1 MKYFKIFVLVSS
13 LSFMMFACAPPK
25 IDPGSMQVTPADTEQ
40 VNIPQICM
48 PQYENKKITVAILPF
63 TNNTTFGKMEGV
75 NTQIQG
81 EATRTHTSAGAAG
94 IVAAPGA
101 VGVGYVG
108 ASKTKINYSK
118 DINTFYRQISPQLGE
133 FAQSAVEDTI
143 VNIGGAEVF
152 SRSQMEKILQEQ
164 GFQMNVADPNTVAQF
179 GKIAGVSYVIT
190 GTVDNINAKYVPK
203 TRSQDTGNVWLNL
216 AVAVGKSMTEGWN
229 VTTDMTVQLLDVATG
244 KIILSKK
251 VSGRELGGT
260 QPGFNPE
267 LVVTAAKKAMA
278 ESIDD
283 IKPMFSDYFSAKAHI
298 VQLRGNKSA
307 AMVSVGKNGGLKPGD
322 KLEAYE
328 FLEVQDFMTKKSS
341 CTKSKIPVELTVS
354 NQVDEASAWVLVEG
368 EPNAKMRLKLGTLVK
383 RAPLSGQSVIKK
395 LW

>member
-1 MKYFKIFVLVSS
+1 MKSLKLLALVVS
-13 LSFMMFACAPPK
+13 LSLVLFACAAPK
-25 IDPGSMQVTPADTEQ
+25 IDPMSMQVTPADTEQ

-48 PQYENKKITVAILPF
+48 AQYESKKISVAVLPF

-75 NTQIQG
+75 NTNIQG
-81 EATRTHTSAGAAG
+81 EATRTHTSAGVAG
-94 IVAAPGA
+94 VVAAPGA
-101 VGVGYVG
+101 VGIGYAG
-108 ASKTKINYSK
+108 ASKTNVKYSK

-143 VNIGGAEVF
+143 VNIGGVNVF
-152 SRSQMEKILQEQ
+152 SRAQMEKILQEQ

-203 TRSQDTGNVWLNL
+203 SDTNTGNVWVNL
-216 AVAVGKSMTEGWN
+216 ALAIRKSMVEGWN
-229 VTTDMTVQLLDVATG
+229 VTTDMTVQLIDVSTG
-244 KIILSKK
+244 QILLSKK

-267 LVVTAAKKAMA
+267 LVVTAAKKAMQ
-278 ESIDD
+278 ESVDD
-283 IKPMFSDYFSAKAHI
+283 IKPVFSEHFSAKAYI
-298 VQLRGNKSA
+298 NQLRGNKSA
-307 AMVSVGKNGGLKPGD
+307 AMVSMGRKDGIKPGD

-328 FLEVQDFMTKKSS
+328 FLEVQDFMTKKSN
-341 CTKSKIPVELTVS
+341 CTKSKIPVELIVS
-354 NQVDEASAWVLVEG
+354 DQVDESTSWVVVEG
-368 EPNAKMRLKLGTLVK
+368 EPNSKMRLKLGTLVK

>member
-1 MKYFKIFVLVSS
+1 MKSLKLLASVLS
-13 LSFMMFACAPPK
+13 LSLVLFACAAPK
-25 IDPGSMQVTPADTEQ
+25 IDPMSMQVTPADTEQ

-48 PQYENKKITVAILPF
+48 AQYESKKISVAVLPF

-75 NTQIQG
+75 NTNIQG
-81 EATRTHTSAGAAG
+81 EATRTHTSAGVAG
-94 IVAAPGA
+94 VVAAPGA
-101 VGVGYVG
+101 VGIGYAG
-108 ASKTKINYSK
+108 ASKTNVKYSK

-143 VNIGGAEVF
+143 VNIGGVNVF
-152 SRSQMEKILQEQ
+152 SRAQMEKILQEQ

-203 TRSQDTGNVWLNL
+203 SDTNTGNVWVNL
-216 AVAVGKSMTEGWN
+216 ALTVGKSMVEGWN
-229 VTTDMTVQLLDVATG
+229 VTTDMTVQLIDVSTG
-244 KIILSKK
+244 QILLSKK

-267 LVVTAAKKAMA
+267 LVVTAAKKAMQ
-278 ESIDD
+278 ESVDD
-283 IKPMFSDYFSAKAHI
+283 IKPVFSEHFSAKAYI
-298 VQLRGNKSA
+298 NQLRGNKSA
-307 AMVSVGKNGGLKPGD
+307 AMVSMGRKDGIKPGD

-328 FLEVQDFMTKKSS
+328 FLEVQDFMTKKSN
-341 CTKSKIPVELTVS
+341 CTKSKIPVELIVS
-354 NQVDEASAWVLVEG
+354 DQVDESTSWVVVEG
-368 EPNAKMRLKLGTLVK
+368 EPNSKMRLKLGTLVK

>member
-1 MKYFKIFVLVSS
+1 MKSLKLLALVVS
-13 LSFMMFACAPPK
+13 LSLVLFACAAPK
-25 IDPGSMQVTPADTEQ
+25 IDPMSMQVTPADTEQ

-48 PQYENKKITVAILPF
+48 AQYESKKISVAVLPF

-75 NTQIQG
+75 NTNIQG
-81 EATRTHTSAGAAG
+81 EATRTHTSAGVAG
-94 IVAAPGA
+94 VVAAPGA
-101 VGVGYVG
+101 VGIGYAG
-108 ASKTKINYSK
+108 ASKTNVKYSK

-143 VNIGGAEVF
+143 VNIGGVNVF
-152 SRSQMEKILQEQ
+152 SRAQMEKILQEQ

-203 TRSQDTGNVWLNL
+203 SDTNTGNVWVNL
-216 AVAVGKSMTEGWN
+216 ALAVGESMVEGWN
-229 VTTDMTVQLLDVATG
+229 VTTDMTVQLIDVSTG
-244 KIILSKK
+244 QILLSKK

-267 LVVTAAKKAMA
+267 LVVTAAKKAMQ
-278 ESIDD
+278 ESVDD
-283 IKPMFSDYFSAKAHI
+283 IKPVFSEHFSAKAYI
-298 VQLRGNKSA
+298 NQLRGNKSA
-307 AMVSVGKNGGLKPGD
+307 AMVSMGRKDGIKPGD

-328 FLEVQDFMTKKSS
+328 FLEVQDFMTKKSN
-341 CTKSKIPVELTVS
+341 CTKSKIPVELIVS
-354 NQVDEASAWVLVEG
+354 DQVDESTSWVVVEG
-368 EPNAKMRLKLGTLVK
+368 EPNSKMRLKLGTLVK
-383 RAPLSGQSVIKK
+383 RAPMSGQSVIKK

>member
-1 MKYFKIFVLVSS
+1 MKSLKLLALVVS
-13 LSFMMFACAPPK
+13 LSLVLFACAAPK
-25 IDPGSMQVTPADTEQ
+25 IDPMSMRVTPADTEQ

-48 PQYENKKITVAILPF
+48 AQYESKKISVAVLPF

-75 NTQIQG
+75 NTNIQG
-81 EATRTHTSAGAAG
+81 EATRTHTSAGVAG
-94 IVAAPGA
+94 VVAAPGA
-101 VGVGYVG
+101 VGIGYAG
-108 ASKTKINYSK
+108 ASKTNVKYSK

-143 VNIGGAEVF
+143 VNIGGVNVF
-152 SRSQMEKILQEQ
+152 SRAQMEKILQEQ

-203 TRSQDTGNVWLNL
+203 SDTNTGNVWVNL
-216 AVAVGKSMTEGWN
+216 ALTVGKSMVEGWN
-229 VTTDMTVQLLDVATG
+229 VTTDMTVQLIDVSTG
-244 KIILSKK
+244 QILLSKK

-267 LVVTAAKKAMA
+267 LVVTAAKKAMQ
-278 ESIDD
+278 ESVDD
-283 IKPMFSDYFSAKAHI
+283 IKPVFSEHFSAKAYI
-298 VQLRGNKSA
+298 NQLRGNKSA
-307 AMVSVGKNGGLKPGD
+307 AMVSMGRKDGIKPGD

-328 FLEVQDFMTKKSS
+328 FLEVQDFMTKKSN
-341 CTKSKIPVELTVS
+341 CTKSKIPVELIVS
-354 NQVDEASAWVLVEG
+354 DQVDESTSWVVVEG
-368 EPNAKMRLKLGTLVK
+368 EPNSKMRLKLGTLVK
-383 RAPLSGQSVIKK
+383 RAPMSGQSVIKK

>member
-1 MKYFKIFVLVSS
+1 MKSLKLLASVLS
-13 LSFMMFACAPPK
+13 LSLVLFACAAPK
-25 IDPGSMQVTPADTEQ
+25 IDPMSMQVTPADTEQ

-48 PQYENKKITVAILPF
+48 AQYESKKISVAVLPF

-75 NTQIQG
+75 NTNIQG
-81 EATRTHTSAGAAG
+81 EATRTHTSAGVAG
-94 IVAAPGA
+94 VVAAPGA
-101 VGVGYVG
+101 VGIGYAG
-108 ASKTKINYSK
+108 ASKTNVKYSK

-143 VNIGGAEVF
+143 VNIGGVNVF
-152 SRSQMEKILQEQ
+152 SRAQMEKILQEQ

-203 TRSQDTGNVWLNL
+203 SDTNTGNVWVNL
-216 AVAVGKSMTEGWN
+216 ALTVGKSMVEGWN
-229 VTTDMTVQLLDVATG
+229 VTTDMTVQLIDVSTG
-244 KIILSKK
+244 QILLSKK

-267 LVVTAAKKAMA
+267 LVVTAAKKAMQ
-278 ESIDD
+278 ESVDD
-283 IKPMFSDYFSAKAHI
+283 IKPVFSEHFSAKAYI
-298 VQLRGNKSA
+298 NQLRGNKSA
-307 AMVSVGKNGGLKPGD
+307 AMVSMGRKDGIKPGD

-328 FLEVQDFMTKKSS
+328 FLEVQDFMTKKSN
-341 CTKSKIPVELTVS
+341 CTKSKIPVELIVS
-354 NQVDEASAWVLVEG
+354 DQVDESTSWVVVEG
-368 EPNAKMRLKLGTLVK
+368 EPNSKMRLKLGTLVK
-383 RAPLSGQSVIKK
+383 RAPMSGQSVIKK

>member
-1 MKYFKIFVLVSS
+1 MKSLKLLALVVS
-13 LSFMMFACAPPK
+13 LSLVLFACAAPK
-25 IDPGSMQVTPADTEQ
+25 IDPMSMRVTPADTEQ

-48 PQYENKKITVAILPF
+48 AQYESKKISVAVLPF

-75 NTQIQG
+75 NTNIQG
-81 EATRTHTSAGAAG
+81 EATRTHTSAGVAG
-94 IVAAPGA
+94 VVAAPGA
-101 VGVGYVG
+101 VGIGYAG
-108 ASKTKINYSK
+108 ASKTNVKYSK

-143 VNIGGAEVF
+143 VNIGGVNVF
-152 SRSQMEKILQEQ
+152 SRAQMEKILQEQ

-203 TRSQDTGNVWLNL
+203 SDTNTGNVWVNL
-216 AVAVGKSMTEGWN
+216 ALAVGKSMVEGWN
-229 VTTDMTVQLLDVATG
+229 VTTDMTVQLIDVSTG
-244 KIILSKK
+244 QILLSKK

-267 LVVTAAKKAMA
+267 LVVTAAKKAMQ
-278 ESIDD
+278 ESVDD
-283 IKPMFSDYFSAKAHI
+283 IKPVFSEHFSAKAYI
-298 VQLRGNKSA
+298 NQLRGNKSA
-307 AMVSVGKNGGLKPGD
+307 AMVSMGRKDGIKPGD

-328 FLEVQDFMTKKSS
+328 FLEVQDFMTKKSN
-341 CTKSKIPVELTVS
+341 CTKSKIPVELIVS
-354 NQVDEASAWVLVEG
+354 DQVDESTSWVVVEG
-368 EPNAKMRLKLGTLVK
+368 EPNSKMRLKLGTLVK
-383 RAPLSGQSVIKK
+383 RAPMSGQSVIKK

>member
-1 MKYFKIFVLVSS
+1 MKSLKLLASVLS
-13 LSFMMFACAPPK
+13 LSLVLFACAAPK
-25 IDPGSMQVTPADTEQ
+25 IDPMSMQVTPADTEQ

-48 PQYENKKITVAILPF
+48 AQYESKKISVAVLPF

-75 NTQIQG
+75 NTNIQG
-81 EATRTHTSAGAAG
+81 EATRTHTSAGVAG
-94 IVAAPGA
+94 VVAAPGA
-101 VGVGYVG
+101 VGIGYAG
-108 ASKTKINYSK
+108 ASKTNVKYSK

-143 VNIGGAEVF
+143 VNIGGVNVF
-152 SRSQMEKILQEQ
+152 SRAQMEKILQEQ

-203 TRSQDTGNVWLNL
+203 SDTNTGNVWVNL
-216 AVAVGKSMTEGWN
+216 ALAVGKSMVEGWN
-229 VTTDMTVQLLDVATG
+229 VTTDMTVQLIDVSTG
-244 KIILSKK
+244 QILLSKK

-267 LVVTAAKKAMA
+267 LVVTAAKKAMQ
-278 ESIDD
+278 ESVDD
-283 IKPMFSDYFSAKAHI
+283 IKPVFSEHFSAKAYI
-298 VQLRGNKSA
+298 NQLRGNKSA
-307 AMVSVGKNGGLKPGD
+307 AMVSMGRKDGIKPGD

-328 FLEVQDFMTKKSS
+328 FLEVQDFMTKKSN
-341 CTKSKIPVELTVS
+341 CTKSKIPVELIVS
-354 NQVDEASAWVLVEG
+354 DQVDESTSWVVVEG
-368 EPNAKMRLKLGTLVK
+368 EPNSKMRLKLGTLVK

>member
-1 MKYFKIFVLVSS
+1 MKSLKLLASVLS
-13 LSFMMFACAPPK
+13 LSLVLFACAAPK
-25 IDPGSMQVTPADTEQ
+25 IDPMSMQVTPADTEQ

-48 PQYENKKITVAILPF
+48 AQYESKKISVAVLPF

-75 NTQIQG
+75 NTNIQG
-81 EATRTHTSAGAAG
+81 EATRTHTSAGVAG
-94 IVAAPGA
+94 VVAAPGA
-101 VGVGYVG
+101 VGIGYAG
-108 ASKTKINYSK
+108 ASKTNVKYSK

-143 VNIGGAEVF
+143 VNIGGVNVF
-152 SRSQMEKILQEQ
+152 SRAQMEKILQEQ

-203 TRSQDTGNVWLNL
+203 SDTNTGNVWVNL
-216 AVAVGKSMTEGWN
+216 ALAVGKSMVEGWN
-229 VTTDMTVQLLDVATG
+229 VTTDMTVQLIDVSTG
-244 KIILSKK
+244 QILLSKK

-267 LVVTAAKKAMA
+267 LVVTAAKKAMQ
-278 ESIDD
+278 ESVDD
-283 IKPMFSDYFSAKAHI
+283 IKPVFSEHFSAKAYI
-298 VQLRGNKSA
+298 NQLRGNKSA
-307 AMVSVGKNGGLKPGD
+307 AMVSMGRKDGIKPGD

-328 FLEVQDFMTKKSS
+328 FLEVQDFMTKKSN
-341 CTKSKIPVELTVS
+341 CTKSKIPVELIVS
-354 NQVDEASAWVLVEG
+354 DQVDESTSWVVVEG
-368 EPNAKMRLKLGTLVK
+368 EPNSKMRLKLGTLVK
-383 RAPLSGQSVIKK
+383 RAPMSGQSVIKK